1 MKKIALLLALMM
13 SVSTFASCS
22 DSGSSSKS
30 DKDSSAVTESDEKE
44 TTESDDD
51 NDENDFAEGFQR
63 GSVNGKTYTSEF
75 GGIKFTAPSDWVYTT
90 DEQLLSMM
98 DIALDVTGNDN
109 ELTKQLLEQAV
120 IYDAQ
125 AMNVTTGENVI
136 IMYENLRKEGI
147 NPDSISAEDYLDIV
161 KSQLQNMS
169 GVTYSD
175 FSDYEK
181 VRLGNKEF
189 LRFKLTSTYDTLNYS
204 CSQIQYVRKT
214 GDLIMAIVISSG
226 AEKRDMTVYEDCFEV
241 LD

>member
-1 MKKIALLLALMM
+1 MKKFAVLLALMM
-13 SVSTFASCS
+13 SLCSLASCG
-22 DSGSSSKS
+22 DSKKSSKS
-30 DKDSSAVTESDEKE
+30 DKNSSSVTESDENKN
-44 TTESDDD
+44 TDSDDD
-51 NDENDFAEGFQR
+51 GESAEGFKR
-63 GSVNGKTYTSEF
+63 GSVSGKTYTSEF
-75 GGIKFTAPSDWVYTT
+75 GGIKFTAPSEWVYST
-90 DEQLLSMM
+90 DEQILSMM
-98 DIALDVTGNDN
+98 NIALDVTGNDN

-147 NPDSISAEDYLDIV
+147 NPDTITAEGYLDIV
-161 KSQLQNMS
+161 KSQLENMS

-189 LRFKLTSTYDTLNYS
+189 LRFKLTSTYGTLNYS

-214 GDLIMAIVISSG
+214 GDFIMAIIVSSG
-226 AEKRDMTVYEDCFEV
+226 AEKRDMTVYEDCFEAI
-241 LD
+241 D

>member
-1 MKKIALLLALMM
+1 MKKFAVLLALMM
-13 SVSTFASCS
+13 SLCSLASCG
-22 DSGSSSKS
+22 DSKKSSKS
-30 DKDSSAVTESDEKE
+30 DKNSSSVTESDENKN
-44 TTESDDD
+44 TDSDDD
-51 NDENDFAEGFQR
+51 DEGESAEGFKR
-63 GSVNGKTYTSEF
+63 GSVSGKTYTSEF
-75 GGIKFTAPSDWVYTT
+75 GGIKFTAPSEWVYST
-90 DEQLLSMM
+90 DEQILSMM
-98 DIALDVTGNDN
+98 NIALDVTGNDN

-147 NPDSISAEDYLDIV
+147 NPDTITAEGYLDIV
-161 KSQLQNMS
+161 KSQLENMS

-189 LRFKLTSTYDTLNYS
+189 LRFKLTSTYGTLNYS

-214 GDLIMAIVISSG
+214 GDFIMAVIVSSG
-226 AEKRDMTVYEDCFEV
+226 AEKRDMTVYEDCFEAI
-241 LD
+241 D

>member
-1 MKKIALLLALMM
+1 MKKFAVLLALMM
-13 SVSTFASCS
+13 SLCSLASCG
-22 DSGSSSKS
+22 DSKKSSKS
-30 DKDSSAVTESDEKE
+30 DKNSSSVTESDENKN
-44 TTESDDD
+44 TDSDDD
-51 NDENDFAEGFQR
+51 DEGESAEGFER
-63 GSVNGKTYTSEF
+63 GSVSGKTYTSEF
-75 GGIKFTAPSDWVYTT
+75 GGIKFTAPSEWVYST
-90 DEQLLSMM
+90 DEQILSMM
-98 DIALDVTGNDN
+98 NIALDVTGNDN

-147 NPDSISAEDYLDIV
+147 NPDTITAEGYLDIV
-161 KSQLQNMS
+161 KSQLENMS

-189 LRFKLTSTYDTLNYS
+189 LRFKLTSTYGTLNYS

-214 GDLIMAIVISSG
+214 GDFIMAIIVSSG
-226 AEKRDMTVYEDCFEV
+226 AEKRDMTVYEDCFEAI
-241 LD
+241 D